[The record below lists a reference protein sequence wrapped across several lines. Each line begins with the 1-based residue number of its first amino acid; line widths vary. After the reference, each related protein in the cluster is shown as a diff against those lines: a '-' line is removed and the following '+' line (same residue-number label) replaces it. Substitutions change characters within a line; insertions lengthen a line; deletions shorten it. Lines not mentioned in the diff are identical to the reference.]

1 MLLTYLVDAEK
12 AAKQA
17 IVFFTKFLHFEMAYV
32 AVTLWSL
39 RVLAEIMI
47 TCTGIH
53 YRTHLSKVFLVV
65 CMVLV
70 C

>member
-1 MLLTYLVDAEK
+1 MFGQKGAYLIDAKK
-12 AAKQA
+12 AAKEA
-17 IVFFTKFLHFEMAYV
+17 IVFFTELLHFAMAYV

-53 YRTHLSKVFLVV
+53 HRFHFS
-65 CMVLV
+65 
-70 C
+70 

>member
-1 MLLTYLVDAEK
+1 
-12 AAKQA
+12 
-17 IVFFTKFLHFEMAYV
+17 MAYV

-53 YRTHLSKVFLVV
+53 YRTHLSEVFLEV